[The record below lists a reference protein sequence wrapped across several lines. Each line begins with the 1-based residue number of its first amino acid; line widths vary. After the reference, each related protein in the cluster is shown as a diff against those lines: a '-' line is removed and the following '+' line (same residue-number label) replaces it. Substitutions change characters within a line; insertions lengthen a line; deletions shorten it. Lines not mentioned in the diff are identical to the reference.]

1 MRIGF
6 IGAGKVGFTLG
17 KYFKENGKNV
27 TGYFSR
33 TTESAINA
41 SKFTETNYFEDPFDL
56 INTSDAVFITCP
68 DGQIKDVWNQIRR
81 YDLRGKCI
89 CHCSGAL
96 SSSVFSEIDRAK
108 AYGYSIHPLFAVRSK
123 EESYREISN
132 SFFTIE
138 GSKRYLEFWK
148 SFFEGLGNNTRI
160 ITAENKAVYHA
171 AGVFVSNLV
180 CGLFEEG
187 IELLERCGFEHD
199 EAMMALAPMLLNNAK
214 SLSRV
219 GPERALT
226 GPVERNDIYTVRKHL
241 KALDDKE
248 NEIYRVLSS
257 VLVKIAKNK
266 HPQRAYEELSEI
278 LDNNDTRI

>member
-17 KYFKENGKNV
+17 KYFKENGKEV
-27 TGYFSR
+27 TGYFSK
-33 TTESAINA
+33 TMESAINA

-56 INTSDAVFITCP
+56 INISDAVFITCP
-68 DGQIKDVWNQIRR
+68 DGQIKDVWNKIRQ

-96 SSSVFSEIDRAK
+96 SSSVFSKIDQAK

-148 SFFEGLGNNTRI
+148 SFFESLGNKTRI
-160 ITAENKAVYHA
+160 ITADNKAVYHA
-171 AGVFVSNLV
+171 AAVFVSNLV

-187 IELLERCGFEHD
+187 IGLLEYCGFEHD
-199 EAMMALAPMLLNNAK
+199 EAVKALAPMLLNNAEA
-214 SLSRV
+214 LSRI
-219 GPERALT
+219 GPEKALT
-226 GPVERNDIYTVRKHL
+226 GPVERNDIYTVKKHL
-241 KALDDKE
+241 EVLDGKE
-248 NEIYRVLSS
+248 NEIYRALSCI
-257 VLVKIAKNK
+257 LVKIAKNK
-266 HPQRAYEELSEI
+266 HPERNYKELMEI
-278 LDNNDTRI
+278 LYNNDIKI

>member
-17 KYFKENGKNV
+17 KYFKENGKEV

-33 TTESAINA
+33 TLESAINA

-56 INTSDAVFITCP
+56 INMSDAVFITCP

-81 YDLRGKCI
+81 YDLKGKCI

-96 SSSVFSEIDRAK
+96 SSSVFSEIDRAN

-148 SFFEGLGNNTRI
+148 DFFGSLGNNTRI
-160 ITAENKAVYHA
+160 ITADNKTIYHA
-171 AGVFVSNLV
+171 AAVFVSNLV

-187 IELLERCGFEHD
+187 IELLGHCGFEHD
-199 EAMMALAPMLLNNAK
+199 EAMMALAPMLLNNAE
-214 SLSRV
+214 SLSKF

-226 GPVERNDIYTVRKHL
+226 GPVERDDIYTVKKHL
-241 KALDDKE
+241 EVLDGRE
-248 NEIYRVLSS
+248 NEIYRALSAE
-257 VLVKIAKNK
+257 LVEIAKNK
-266 HPQRAYEELSEI
+266 HPERNYEELLRI
-278 LDNNDTRI
+278 LNNNDGEV